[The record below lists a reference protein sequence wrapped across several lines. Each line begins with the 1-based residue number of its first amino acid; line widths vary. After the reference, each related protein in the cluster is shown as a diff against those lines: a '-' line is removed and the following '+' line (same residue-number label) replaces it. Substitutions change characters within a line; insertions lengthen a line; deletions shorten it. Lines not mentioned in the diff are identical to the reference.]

1 MLNLTDRARA
11 RFPDTEKF
19 KVTSLLIDEIVSELK
34 APRAHPIKIATKLG
48 VPTALVRFVFNE
60 IPQPGSSF
68 TTHSEDG
75 WGRKELR
82 DFIVARKLAYQ
93 EWPEEYSKMFEKL
106 REQYDEGDIEMA
118 QGRDGNF
125 VIQYV
130 FPRSKKAKRDNAWFK
145 LEVE

>member
-19 KVTSLLIDEIVSELK
+19 KVTSLLIDEITTELK
-34 APRAHPIKIATKLG
+34 SPRAHPIRIATKLG
-48 VPTALVRFVFNE
+48 VPTGLVRFIFNE
-60 IPQPGSSF
+60 IPQPGSGF

-82 DFIVARKLAYQ
+82 DFVVTRKLATS
-93 EWPEEYSKMFEKL
+93 EWPEEDRRTIEKL
-106 REQYDEGDIEMA
+106 REDYDAGNVEIA

-125 VIQYV
+125 IILYS
-130 FPRSKKAKRDNAWFK
+130 FPRSKKAKRENAWFK
-145 LEVE
+145 LELE

>member
-19 KVTSLLIDEIVSELK
+19 KVTSLLIDEITAELK
-34 APRAHPIKIATKLG
+34 APRAHPIRIATKFG
-48 VPTALVRFVFNE
+48 VPTALVRFVHNE
-60 IPQPGSSF
+60 IPQPGSTF

-82 DFIVARKLAYQ
+82 DFIVTRKLAHQ
-93 EWPEEYSKMFEKL
+93 EWAEEDKHTIENL
-106 REQYDEGDIEMA
+106 RERYDAGEIELA

-125 VIQYV
+125 VIQYAFV
-130 FPRSKKAKRDNAWFK
+130 RSKKAKRETAWFK